1 MDMVLD
7 KRSCVILLKIIEKD
21 KPVVVK
27 TLSRE
32 LNISERTIRYDLN
45 KIDDWLK
52 SNGLEPLYRIPGKG
66 ITAYQKQKKLIRDL
80 LKNIDG
86 YSYVNSTEERK
97 KIIALKLLESTKPI
111 TLNDLEDELFV
122 SKNTI
127 IKELKVLKEWFK
139 ERGVNLVS
147 KPRIGYFLEGMENMK
162 RRAVKELMTE
172 IFEKDMAVDI
182 IKAINGRVKVDS
194 GISKEIKSLFKDL
207 DINYIEAC
215 VRYTEKLLEK
225 EFTYESYVN
234 LVTHIAIAIKRLRD
248 NKEIKMSP
256 CNLSKIKEF
265 TEFKAAE
272 SMAEKLEK
280 KFNIKIPEDE
290 IGYIAMHLVGTKV
303 QKDLNNQYEKE
314 SISEMAWDLINNFE
328 KEYKIVLSD
337 KDKLFKNL
345 ILHLRPAVYRMK
357 FDIKIHNPLLNE
369 IKHRFKR
376 VFDTTKKII
385 KNIKVKYD
393 ISFTEDEI
401 GYIAM
406 HFGSAL
412 HLQSKFKGRKF
423 NVLVVCG
430 SGVGTAKLLEAQLK
444 IKFPQINIVDT
455 ISSLDTE
462 KYVNRNIDF
471 LISTINIESK
481 FFKTIVVSPLLN
493 TKDCQLIQNTLN
505 ITHIEDNDNIEN
517 IVTQIM
523 NSISNHCKIENYEQL
538 LNEITYILKNK
549 AKLTNELEGGKPML
563 NELITEETI
572 ALNVEAEDWRDA
584 VYKGAEILLNK
595 DYIEKSYIDGIIKNI
610 VEIGPYIVI
619 APGIALP
626 HARPEAGVKKL
637 SMSLMTLK
645 NPVEFGNEDNDPVK
659 LVITLAATDN
669 ETHLK
674 ALSQLMGLLNN
685 SEDIKNIFNAKNKKE
700 ILCIIEKHSK

>member
-1 MDMVLD
+1 MLD

-21 KPVVVK
+21 SPIVVK
-27 TLSRE
+27 TLSQE
-32 LNISERTIRYDLN
+32 LNISERTIRYNLN

-52 SNGLEPLYRIPGKG
+52 SNGLAPLNRIPGKG
-66 ITAYQKQKKLIRDL
+66 IFANQKQKKMIRDL
-80 LKNIDG
+80 LKNIDT
-86 YSYVNSTEERK
+86 YFYVNSTEERK
-97 KIIALKLLESTKPI
+97 KIIALKLLESSKPI
-111 TLNDLEDELFV
+111 TINDLENELLV
-122 SKNTI
+122 SKNTVL
-127 IKELKVLKEWFK
+127 KELKVLREWFK
-139 ERGVNLVS
+139 ERGVELVS

-182 IKAINGRVKVDS
+182 IRAINGRVKVDS

-265 TEFKAAE
+265 TEFEAAK
-272 SMAEKLEK
+272 SMAEKLEE

-314 SISEMAWDLINNFE
+314 SISEIACDLINNFE
-328 KEYKIVLSD
+328 KEFKIVLSD
-337 KDKLFKNL
+337 KSGLMKNL
-345 ILHLRPAVYRMK
+345 ILHLRPAVYRME
-357 FDIKIHNPLLNE
+357 FDIKIHNPLLND
-369 IKHRFKR
+369 IKNRFKR
-376 VFDTTKKII
+376 VFDTTKKIVKDI
-385 KNIKVKYD
+385 EKKYD
-393 ISFTEDEI
+393 ISFNEDEI

-455 ISSLDTE
+455 ISSLDTD
-462 KYVNRNIDF
+462 KYLNKNIDF
-471 LISTINIESK
+471 LISTIDIESK

-493 TKDCQLIQNTLN
+493 TKDCRIIQNTLN
-505 ITHIEDNDNIEN
+505 ITQIEDSSNNVEK
-517 IVTQIM
+517 VVSQIM

-538 LNEITYILKNK
+538 LNEIIYILKNK
-549 AKLTNELEGGKPML
+549 TQFINELEGGKPML

-572 ALNVEAEDWRDA
+572 ALNVEVKDWKDA
-584 VYKGAEILLNK
+584 VYKGAEMLLIK
-595 DYIEKSYIDGIIKNI
+595 DYIDKSYIDGIIKNI
-610 VEIGPYIVI
+610 LEIGAYIVI

-626 HARPEAGVKKL
+626 HARPECGVKKL

-659 LVITLAATDN
+659 LVITLAAIDN
-669 ETHLK
+669 EMHLK

-685 SEDIKNIFNAKNKKE
+685 SEDVQAIFNAKNKKE
-700 ILCIIEKHSK
+700 ILCIIEKYSK